1 MSILHSFDSESEAII
16 NPAEA
21 VQPVQD
27 FPETVLS
34 VFSEKFVH
42 LLASSYRLEQVSYM
56 TGGRTI
62 PIFCFEYKGERLGF
76 YHSLLGGSASG
87 ALLEEII
94 AKGGKQILFF
104 GSCGSLDKTIS
115 SGNLIVPT
123 HAYRDEGTSYHYLP
137 PGDYLTIPTSARLAE
152 IFSSMGVPFRQT
164 RVWTTDSFY
173 RETRKNRE
181 MRKREGCSA
190 VDMECASVMA
200 VGLFRKIPVYQF
212 LYIADCLDGSRW
224 DPRILGKW
232 PAELRQAV
240 LRIALETAI
249 RL

>member
-21 VQPVQD
+21 VHPVQD

-56 TGGRTI
+56 TISITI
-62 PIFCFEYKGERLGF
+62 HIFCFKYKAERLGF
-76 YHSLLGGSASG
+76 YHSLFGGSASG

-104 GSCGSLDKTIS
+104 RSCGSLDKTIS

-123 HAYRDEGTSYHYLP
+123 HAYRMKEPATTICR
-137 PGDYLTIPTSARLAE
+137 PGIT
-152 IFSSMGVPFRQT
+152 
-164 RVWTTDSFY
+164 
-173 RETRKNRE
+173 
-181 MRKREGCSA
+181 
-190 VDMECASVMA
+190 
-200 VGLFRKIPVYQF
+200 
-212 LYIADCLDGSRW
+212 
-224 DPRILGKW
+224 
-232 PAELRQAV
+232 
-240 LRIALETAI
+240 
-249 RL
+249 